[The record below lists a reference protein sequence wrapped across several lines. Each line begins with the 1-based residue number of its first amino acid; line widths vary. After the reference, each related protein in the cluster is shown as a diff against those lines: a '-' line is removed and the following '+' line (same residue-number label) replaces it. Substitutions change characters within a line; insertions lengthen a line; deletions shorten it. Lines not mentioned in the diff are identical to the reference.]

1 MIGFTSEIGREK
13 ELEKLREA
21 MSSLND
27 LCRTIEAGITQI
39 DVMNFGMVGPNL
51 KAATWHAEQ
60 AKNLIREVG
69 QSKKGTRKLE
79 NDSTLQ

>member
-1 MIGFTSEIGREK
+1 MIGFTTGLTREK
-13 ELEKLREA
+13 EIEKLREA

-27 LCRTIEAGITQI
+27 LCRTIEAGIAQI

-60 AKNLIREVG
+60 AKKFIREVG
-69 QSKKGTRKLE
+69 QSKRPAVTPASSSPL
-79 NDSTLQ
+79 